1 MIAFVQGMLV
11 SASTRES
18 QQWVVVDVQG
28 VGYQVWTHS
37 RALAQLPNLGGLLK
51 MHTVL
56 VPREDSM
63 TLYGFLE
70 EQEREL
76 FTLLTSVSGVGPRL
90 ALALLDTL
98 GTMELIQA
106 VVRENFRA
114 LALTPGVGSK
124 TAQRITLELK
134 SKMEKFRQEAGLG
147 VASGVSVQPQVYEEA
162 QMALLALGFSPKE
175 VAQALQQVSGQN
187 PGSAAEEWIRS
198 SIAWLSG
205 R

>member
-18 QQWVVVDVQG
+18 QQWVVIDVQG

-37 RALAQLPNLGGLLK
+37 RALAQLPNLGSLLK

-98 GTMELIQA
+98 GAMELVQA
-106 VVRENFRA
+106 VIRENFRA

-134 SKMEKFRQEAGLG
+134 SKMEKFHQEAGLG
-147 VASGVSVQPQVYEEA
+147 VASGVSVQPQIYEEA

-198 SIAWLSG
+198 AIAWLSS

>member
-11 SASTRES
+11 SASTREN

-37 RALAQLPNLGGLLK
+37 RALAQLPNLGSPLK

-98 GTMELIQA
+98 GAMELVQA

-175 VAQALQQVSGQN
+175 VAQALQEVSGQN

-198 SIAWLSG
+198 SIAWLSS

>member
-1 MIAFVQGMLV
+1 
-11 SASTRES
+11 
-18 QQWVVVDVQG
+18 
-28 VGYQVWTHS
+28 
-37 RALAQLPNLGGLLK
+37 
-51 MHTVL
+51 VL

-98 GTMELIQA
+98 GAMELVQA

-147 VASGVSVQPQVYEEA
+147 VATGVSIQPQVYEEA

-198 SIAWLSG
+198 AIAWLSN

>member
-1 MIAFVQGMLV
+1 MIAFVYGTLV

-37 RALAQLPNLGGLLK
+37 RALALLPAVGSPLK

-98 GTMELIQA
+98 GPMELVQA

-147 VASGVSVQPQVYEEA
+147 VATGVSIQPQVYEEA

-198 SIAWLSG
+198 AIAWLSS

>member
-1 MIAFVQGMLV
+1 MIAFVYGTLV

-37 RALAQLPNLGGLLK
+37 RALALLPAVGSPLK

-98 GTMELIQA
+98 GAMELVQA

-147 VASGVSVQPQVYEEA
+147 VATGVSIQPQVYEEA

-198 SIAWLSG
+198 AIAWLSN

>member
-37 RALAQLPNLGGLLK
+37 RALNQLPKLGSLLK

-98 GTMELIQA
+98 GAMELVQA

-147 VASGVSVQPQVYEEA
+147 VSSGVSVQPQVYEEA

-175 VAQALQQVSGQN
+175 VTQALQQVSGQN

-198 SIAWLSG
+198 SITWLSS

>member
-1 MIAFVQGMLV
+1 MIAFVHGMLV

-37 RALAQLPNLGGLLK
+37 RALALLPAVGSPLK

-98 GTMELIQA
+98 GAMELVQA

-147 VASGVSVQPQVYEEA
+147 VATGVSIQPQVYEEV

-198 SIAWLSG
+198 AIAWLSS

>member
-11 SASTRES
+11 SVSTRES
-18 QQWVVVDVQG
+18 QQWVVIDVQG
-28 VGYQVWTHS
+28 IGYQVWTHS
-37 RALAQLPNLGGLLK
+37 RALAQLPNLGSLLK

-98 GTMELIQA
+98 GAIELVQA
-106 VVRENFRA
+106 VIRENFRA

-147 VASGVSVQPQVYEEA
+147 VASGVSVQPQIYEEA

-198 SIAWLSG
+198 AIAWLSS

>member
-18 QQWVVVDVQG
+18 QQWVVIDVQG

-37 RALAQLPNLGGLLK
+37 RALAQLPNLGSLLK

-76 FTLLTSVSGVGPRL
+76 FTLLTSVSGVGSRL

-98 GTMELIQA
+98 GAMELVQA
-106 VVRENFRA
+106 VIRENFRA

-134 SKMEKFRQEAGLG
+134 SKMEKFHQEAGLG
-147 VASGVSVQPQVYEEA
+147 VASGVSVQPQIYEEA

-175 VAQALQQVSGQN
+175 VAQALQEVSGQN

-198 SIAWLSG
+198 AIAWLSS

>member
-37 RALAQLPNLGGLLK
+37 RALAQLPNLGSPLK

-98 GTMELIQA
+98 GAMELVQA

-175 VAQALQQVSGQN
+175 VAQALQEVSGQN

-198 SIAWLSG
+198 SIAWLSS

>member
-1 MIAFVQGMLV
+1 MIAFVYGMLV
-11 SASTRES
+11 SASTREG

-37 RALAQLPNLGGLLK
+37 RALALLPAVGSPLK

-56 VPREDSM
+56 LPREDSI

-98 GTMELIQA
+98 GAMELVQA

-147 VASGVSVQPQVYEEA
+147 VATGVSIQPQVYEEA

-198 SIAWLSG
+198 AITWLSS

>member
-1 MIAFVQGMLV
+1 MIAFVYGMLV

-37 RALAQLPNLGGLLK
+37 RALAQLPTVGSPLK

-76 FTLLTSVSGVGPRL
+76 FNLLTSVSGVGPRL

-98 GTMELIQA
+98 GAMELVQA

-147 VASGVSVQPQVYEEA
+147 VASGVSVQPQIYEEA

-175 VAQALQQVSGQN
+175 VAQALQEVSGQN

-198 SIAWLSG
+198 SIAWLSS

>member
-1 MIAFVQGMLV
+1 MIAFVQGILV
-11 SASTRES
+11 SVSTRES

-28 VGYQVWTHS
+28 MGYQVWTHS
-37 RALAQLPNLGGLLK
+37 RAMAQLPNLGSPLR

-98 GTMELIQA
+98 GAMELVQA

-198 SIAWLSG
+198 AIAWLSS

>member
-1 MIAFVQGMLV
+1 MIAFVYGMLV

-37 RALAQLPNLGGLLK
+37 RALALLPAVGSPLK

-98 GTMELIQA
+98 GAMELVQA

-147 VASGVSVQPQVYEEA
+147 VATGVSIQPQVYEEV

-198 SIAWLSG
+198 AIAWLSS

>member
-11 SASTRES
+11 SVSTRES
-18 QQWVVVDVQG
+18 QQWVVIDVQG
-28 VGYQVWTHS
+28 IGYQVWTHS
-37 RALAQLPNLGGLLK
+37 RALAQLPNLGSLLK

-98 GTMELIQA
+98 GAMELVQA
-106 VVRENFRA
+106 VIRENFRA

-147 VASGVSVQPQVYEEA
+147 VASGVSVQPQIYEEA

-198 SIAWLSG
+198 AIAWLSS

>member
-1 MIAFVQGMLV
+1 MIAFVQGLLI

-28 VGYQVWTHS
+28 VGYQVWTHG
-37 RALAQLPNLGGLLK
+37 RALAQLPNLGSPLK

-98 GTMELIQA
+98 GAMELVQA

-175 VAQALQQVSGQN
+175 VAQALQEVSGQN
-187 PGSAAEEWIRS
+187 PGSAAEEWIRA
-198 SIAWLSG
+198 SIAWLSS

>member
-37 RALAQLPNLGGLLK
+37 RALDQLPNLGSLLK

-98 GTMELIQA
+98 GAMELVQA

-147 VASGVSVQPQVYEEA
+147 VSSGVSVQPQVYEEA

-198 SIAWLSG
+198 SIAWLSS

>member
-1 MIAFVQGMLV
+1 MIAFVYGTLV

-37 RALAQLPNLGGLLK
+37 RALALLPAVGSPLK

-98 GTMELIQA
+98 GAMELVQA

-147 VASGVSVQPQVYEEA
+147 VATGVSIQPQVYEEA

-198 SIAWLSG
+198 AIAWLSS

>member
-1 MIAFVQGMLV
+1 MIAFVYGMLV
-11 SASTRES
+11 SASTREN

-28 VGYQVWTHS
+28 VGYQVWTHGRS
-37 RALAQLPNLGGLLK
+37 LAQLPTVGSPLK

-98 GTMELIQA
+98 GAMELVQA

-147 VASGVSVQPQVYEEA
+147 VASGVSVQPQIYEEA

-175 VAQALQQVSGQN
+175 VAQALQEVSDQN
-187 PGSAAEEWIRS
+187 SGSAAEEWIRS
-198 SIAWLSG
+198 SIAWLSS

>member
-18 QQWVVVDVQG
+18 QQWVVIDVQG

-37 RALAQLPNLGGLLK
+37 RALAQLPNLGSLLK

-98 GTMELIQA
+98 GAMELVQA
-106 VVRENFRA
+106 VIRENFRA

-147 VASGVSVQPQVYEEA
+147 VASGVSVQPQIYEEA

-198 SIAWLSG
+198 AIAWLSS

>member
-1 MIAFVQGMLV
+1 MIAFVYGMLV

-37 RALAQLPNLGGLLK
+37 RALALLPAVGSPLK

-98 GTMELIQA
+98 GAMELVQA

-147 VASGVSVQPQVYEEA
+147 VATGVSIQPQVYEEA

-198 SIAWLSG
+198 AIAWLSN

>member
-1 MIAFVQGMLV
+1 MIAFVYGTLV

-37 RALAQLPNLGGLLK
+37 RALALLPTVGSPLK

-76 FTLLTSVSGVGPRL
+76 FTLVTSVSGVGPRL

-98 GTMELIQA
+98 GAMELVQA

-147 VASGVSVQPQVYEEA
+147 VATGVSIQPQVYEEA

-198 SIAWLSG
+198 AIAWLSS

>member
-37 RALAQLPNLGGLLK
+37 RALAQLPNLGSALK

-98 GTMELIQA
+98 GATELVQA

-198 SIAWLSG
+198 SIAWLSS